1 MKKLF
6 SVILAVLLVFSLNA
20 VAFAASGSAS
30 GLGETQQNID
40 VNATYSAS
48 VSTPEVVSVDISWG
62 AMEFTYSVGGTN
74 NWNPGTHSYTENTS
88 GSWTASGNN
97 ITVTNHSNVAVEAE
111 LSFDASVNGIIGNFT
126 ESSGNANDNV
136 LSLASAVNTSVAN
149 APSATAAFNITG
161 GSVSTGG
168 KIGSVTVS
176 ISKAPTVVAE
186 IGVTTTYDLY
196 STSQTGVYTATIQR
210 GNHNESGY
218 DRAFV
223 YYPEQFITASIT
235 EANAKAAQNSA
246 IKGFILEEGGSITT
260 AAAKDEG
267 EKMQLELE
275 SYNQYLLTLDFV
287 NMKWTVAE
295 IEE

>member
-1 MKKLF
+1 MKKTI
-6 SVILAVLLVFSLNA
+6 SVILAVLLAFSLNT
-20 VAFAASGSAS
+20 VAFAAPGSAN

-74 NWNPGTHSYTENTS
+74 NWNPGTHSYNENTS
-88 GSWTASGNN
+88 GSWTATGNN

-111 LSFDASVNGIIGNFT
+111 LSFAASVNGIIGKFT
-126 ESSGNANDNV
+126 ESSDIANDSV
-136 LSLASAVNTSVAN
+136 LSLASAVNTSFAN
-149 APSATAAFNITG
+149 APSATATFNITG
-161 GSVSTGG
+161 GSVSADG
-168 KIGSVTVS
+168 KIGSITVS
-176 ISKAPTVVAE
+176 ISKAPTMVAE
-186 IGVTTTYDLY
+186 LGVTTMFELY

-210 GNHNESGY
+210 GNHNVNGY
-218 DRAFV
+218 DRAFT

-235 EANAKAAQNSA
+235 EANAKAAANNA
-246 IKGFILEEGGSITT
+246 IKGFILEEDGSITT
-260 AAAKDEG
+260 AATKDEG

-275 SYNQYLLTLDFV
+275 SNNRYLLTLDFV